1 MNKLTA
7 GTGVNNGP
15 QPTVVKTSV
24 NLRRLK
30 RVGARPSFLDY
41 LVSLWDYRHFIYYD
55 AKARVSTNN
64 EKDKLGSAWLI
75 ISPILNGLMF
85 YFVMGVLLKSGGGI
99 ENFVA
104 YLIIGVFLFQ
114 FSTRSINSSS
124 RAIFSNKNVI
134 HAFKFPRASLVVAA
148 NIRELLLNIPVILTL
163 LFLIIVLPPEEEIS
177 LKWLFLIPIIALQFI
192 FNLGSGLIVARL
204 AARYNDVNQVL
215 SYAMRAWM
223 YLSCMFF
230 SIDRFSGMPIILKI
244 MEHNPLYQV
253 LFMAR
258 EALIYDT
265 TPSWNSWI
273 ILSLWAFTML
283 AVGAVYFWKAEESY
297 GREF

>member
-1 MNKLTA
+1 M
-7 GTGVNNGP
+7 
-15 QPTVVKTSV
+15 KTSV

-55 AKARVSTNN
+55 AKARVTTNN
-64 EKDKLGSAWLI
+64 EKDKLGSLWLI

-85 YFVMGVLLKSGGGI
+85 FFVMGVLLKSGRNI
-99 ENFVA
+99 ENFVS

-114 FSTRSINSSS
+114 FSTRSINASS

-134 HAFKFPRASLVVAA
+134 HAFKFPRASLVIST
-148 NIRELLLNIPVILTL
+148 NLRELLLNIPVILTL
-163 LFLIIVLPPEEEIS
+163 MALVIVLPPDERLS
-177 LKWLFLIPIIALQFI
+177 VKWFLIVPIIVLQFI
-192 FNLGSGLIVARL
+192 FNVGAGLILARL
-204 AARYNDVNQVL
+204 SARYNDINQVL
-215 SYAMRAWM
+215 TYGMRAWM

-230 SIDRFSGMPIILKI
+230 SIERFSEMPIIMKI

-258 EALIYDT
+258 EALIYDK

>member
-1 MNKLTA
+1 MTIE
-7 GTGVNNGP
+7 TGKNNGP
-15 QPTVVKTSV
+15 QPTAVKTSV
-24 NLRRLK
+24 SLRRLK
-30 RVGARPSFLDY
+30 RVGARLSFLDY

-64 EKDKLGSAWLI
+64 EKDKLGSLWLV

-85 YFVMGVLLKSGGGI
+85 YFVMGILLKSGGAI

-114 FSTRSINSSS
+114 FSTRAINSSS

-134 HAFKFPRASLVVAA
+134 HAFKFPRAALVLAA

-163 LFLIIVLPPEEEIS
+163 LVLIIVLPPDEEIS
-177 LKWLFLIPIIALQFI
+177 LKWFLLVPVIALQLI
-192 FNLGSGLIVARL
+192 FNLGVGLIVARM

-230 SIDRFSGMPIILKI
+230 SIDRFSGMPVVMKI

-258 EALIYDT
+258 EVLIYDSI
-265 TPSWNSWI
+265 PSWNSWI
-273 ILSLWAFTML
+273 ILSLWAFVML
-283 AVGAVYFWKAEESY
+283 SVGAVYFWKAEESY